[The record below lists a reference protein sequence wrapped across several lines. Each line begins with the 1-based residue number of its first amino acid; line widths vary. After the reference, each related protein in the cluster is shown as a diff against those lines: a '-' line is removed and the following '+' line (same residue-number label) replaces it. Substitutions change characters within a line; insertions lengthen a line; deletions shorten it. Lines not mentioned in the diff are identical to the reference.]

1 MRPLLL
7 LLLIGC
13 LITPARAAIETYE
26 FDSPQMEADYNQLV
40 DELRCLVCQNQNLAG
55 SDADLA
61 QDLRR
66 ETYEM
71 LQQGKSRQEVVDFM
85 VARYG
90 DFVLYRPQFKSS
102 TYLLWLGPFLL
113 LVVVLLIV
121 VRRLRAAAKPVDVDG
136 NAIAN
141 ARQLLEENEPGET
154 SDKRISEGKSAEDAG
169 AEDKDK
175 PEKIAGKRVSD
186 DKSAKDAQAIEK
198 DESDK

>member
-1 MRPLLL
+1 M
-7 LLLIGC
+7 LLLIGF
-13 LITPARAAIETYE
+13 LITPAWAAIEAYE
-26 FDSPQMEADYNQLV
+26 FDSPEMEADYNQLV

-71 LQQGKSRQEVVDFM
+71 LQQGKSQQEVVEFM

-113 LVVVLLIV
+113 LVVVLVVV
-121 VRRLRAAAKPVDVDG
+121 VRRLRAAAKPVEVD
-136 NAIAN
+136 ADALAD
-141 ARQLLEENEPGET
+141 ARNLLEQDEPVKKE
-154 SDKRISEGKSAEDAG
+154 
-169 AEDKDK
+169 
-175 PEKIAGKRVSD
+175 
-186 DKSAKDAQAIEK
+186 
-198 DESDK
+198 ESDK

>member
-1 MRPLLL
+1 MKPLLM
-7 LLLIGC
+7 LLLIGF
-13 LITPARAAIETYE
+13 LITPAWAAIEAYE
-26 FDSPQMEADYNQLV
+26 FDSPEMEADYNQLV

-71 LQQGKSRQEVVDFM
+71 LQQGKSQQEVVEFM

-113 LVVVLLIV
+113 LLVVLVVV
-121 VRRLRAAAKPVDVDG
+121 VRRLRAAAKPVEVD
-136 NAIAN
+136 ADALAD
-141 ARQLLEENEPGET
+141 ARNLLEQDEPVKKE
-154 SDKRISEGKSAEDAG
+154 
-169 AEDKDK
+169 
-175 PEKIAGKRVSD
+175 
-186 DKSAKDAQAIEK
+186 
-198 DESDK
+198 ESDK

>member
-1 MRPLLL
+1 
-7 LLLIGC
+7 LLLILGFAVC
-13 LITPARAAIETYE
+13 SMPAQAAIEAYQ

-61 QDLRR
+61 RDLRR

-71 LQQGKSRQEVVDFM
+71 LRAGKSQQEVIDFM

-113 LVVVLLIV
+113 LLLVLYLL
-121 VRRLRAAAKPVDVDG
+121 VRRLRAKTAPADVD
-136 NAIAN
+136 AAALER
-141 ARQLLEENEPGET
+141 ARQLLENNE
-154 SDKRISEGKSAEDAG
+154 SN
-169 AEDKDK
+169 
-175 PEKIAGKRVSD
+175 
-186 DKSAKDAQAIEK
+186 Q
-198 DESDK
+198 